1 MEVRVPERLL
11 PAHSFLCCKTT
22 AGYVWRNSID
32 GPVLCLPRSAIYV
45 HIIREEIASQG
56 KDEKVHRTSL
66 NHQRLMRE
74 STDRVGIALRGDNPI
89 EQLVVSRL
97 LESPAMFRIWES
109 EHSGLMREVADTG
122 FSRMQAA
129 VLKKAAF
136 RLIHRKALFEYLRD
150 QRVRGSA
157 RQRIV
162 LTFHPTQD
170 YTRSVIAEHEVYVR
184 KACSFLCTSHVGA
197 NVVHDPG
204 FFDPM
209 RHYQALYAEYF
220 QIFCRAQFSPGSADA
235 DAEPQREL
243 LPLLKHQLE
252 ECRKAIM
259 REQPDDKWL
268 RREAELREPTGDTA
282 RLPRLDGF
290 KRKPY

>member
-1 MEVRVPERLL
+1 M
-11 PAHSFLCCKTT
+11 
-22 AGYVWRNSID
+22 
-32 GPVLCLPRSAIYV
+32 RS
-45 HIIREEIASQG
+45 
-56 KDEKVHRTSL
+56 TSL
-66 NHQRLMRE
+66 DHQRLMRE

-109 EHSGLMREVADTG
+109 EHSGLMREVANTG
-122 FSRMQAA
+122 FSRTQAA
-129 VLKKAAF
+129 LLKKATF

-162 LTFHPTQD
+162 LTFHPTRD
-170 YTRSVIAEHEVYVR
+170 YTRSVIAEHEVYLR

-220 QIFCRAQFSPGSADA
+220 QIFCRTQFSPSSA

-243 LPLLKHQLE
+243 LPLLKYQLE
-252 ECRKAIM
+252 ECRNAIM
-259 REQPDDKWL
+259 REQPADKWL

-290 KRKPY
+290 RRKPWGHHR